1 MVGYTW
7 SLQYV
12 SPLPSGIVETKLH
25 PLTLSYDEVQKK
37 LDALIDKT
45 AGDVAAVPNPP
56 RSLLGSE
63 TSASYVNRRNGLY
76 VFSVAA
82 VDEVGNIGPAA
93 KTTILLDKYV
103 PSTYITTIN
112 TVTDE
117 FGTVTLSLYGG
128 GYTYDG
134 TITTIYI
141 DKDGKA
147 PYDRVLTMAGGGF
160 GSCLTTASPAFAFR
174 HGEGFVPHRTCS
186 SGPRTVLLKT
196 HPFHT
201 ESGTVK
207 IQNTYDFMPDWAPV
221 VIHIHITST

>member
-1 MVGYTW
+1 M
-7 SLQYV
+7 QYV

-147 PYDRVLTMAGGGF
+147 PYDRVLTMAGGGYRVVSDNRIT
-160 GSCLTTASPAFAFR
+160 GISLSDMKSR
-174 HGEGFVPHRTCS
+174 
-186 SGPRTVLLKT
+186 LK
-196 HPFHT
+196 
-201 ESGTVK
+201 K
-207 IQNTYDFMPDWAPV
+207 WKKMLNQRKMKKNKKKC
-221 VIHIHITST
+221 